1 MSYTLLLLRVP
12 PGASEDDVEK
22 IAISMEETE
31 RTRVPGPRDPET
43 DRRKRAL
50 VDALLA
56 ECRELSG
63 GEPDYAELAR
73 AENITEEQARQR
85 FDWWTVTGPEE
96 GAGIE
101 ITLYDDYV
109 SVDMPSAAGTDQ
121 DWSDVWRYLEI
132 LVSKGGFVVW
142 DPQGSGLVDLAAG
155 PFGDGTRTERPEP
168 GPPRGKRKK
177 HRAEPAADDDADA
190 DDREDGDKDEDDP
203 DIEREDLRRGGEI
216 AKLINRIVNEAIV
229 EPLAA
234 AGFTRSGRTWRRT
247 LDDGLVHVVNVKWSP
262 RDRGVEGM
270 FGLGAGVYSRALAES
285 IALYKPTSSPKEH
298 DCQVRLRPGP
308 QGRSSWRVRV
318 PGIATPDPDL
328 TGFVGRVFGWL
339 DRRADNKA
347 GDQHVKARRD
357 LREAL
362 ERHAFPAFDRLSTL
376 RGVRDELARSPDL
389 YWAAHASLLLGERE
403 EAKQLLERALDKAR
417 GNPEFSKL
425 VRGWGRRQGLL

>member
-22 IAISMEETE
+22 IAISTEETE
-31 RTRVPGPRDPET
+31 RTRVPGPRDRET

-63 GEPDYAELAR
+63 GEPDYTQLAR
-73 AENITEEQARQR
+73 GENITEEQARQR

-109 SVDMPSAAGTDQ
+109 SVDIPSTAGTDQ
-121 DWSDVWRYLEI
+121 DWRDVWRYLEI

-155 PFGDGTRTERPEP
+155 PFGDGRRGERPEP
-168 GPPRGKRKK
+168 PAPRGKRQKQ
-177 HRAEPAADDDADA
+177 RAEPAADDDADA
-190 DDREDGDKDEDDP
+190 EGREVEDEDNP
-203 DIEREDLRRGGEI
+203 DVEREDARRGGEI
-216 AKLINRIVNEAIV
+216 ARLINRIVNEAIA

-234 AGFTRSGRTWRRT
+234 ARFKRSGRTWRRT
-247 LDDGLVHVVNVKWSP
+247 LDNGLVQVVDVQWSP
-262 RDRGVEGM
+262 RGGEVEGS
-270 FGLGAGVYSRALAES
+270 FGLGAGVYSRELAES
-285 IALYKPTSSPKEH
+285 IALYKPTDSPKEH

-308 QGRSSWRVRV
+308 QGRRSWQVRV
-318 PGIATPDPDL
+318 PGIAKPDPDL
-328 TGFVGRVFGWL
+328 TGFLGRVFGWL
-339 DRRADNKA
+339 DRRADSKA
-347 GDQHVKARRD
+347 GDQHAKATRE

-362 ERHAFPAFDRLSTL
+362 ERSAFPAFDRLSTL
-376 RGVRDELARSPDL
+376 RGVRDQLARSPDL
-389 YWAAHASLLLGERE
+389 YWAAHASLLIGERD
-403 EAKQLLERALDKAR
+403 EAKQLLERALEKAR
-417 GNPEFSKL
+417 GNPEFSER
-425 VRGWGRRQGLL
+425 VREWGRRQGLL